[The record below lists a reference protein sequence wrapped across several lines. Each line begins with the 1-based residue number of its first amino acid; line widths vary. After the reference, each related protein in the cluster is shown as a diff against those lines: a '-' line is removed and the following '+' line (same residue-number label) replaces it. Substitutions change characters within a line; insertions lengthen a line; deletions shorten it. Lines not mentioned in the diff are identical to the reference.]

1 MCNVY
6 NPIGTLTTIR
16 NHLRK
21 NNINEFKS
29 LNELINFQKNYT
41 AIHQQIILNHTHLIE
56 QEKETIGNELVQLD
70 ESIKT
75 RMCEVEQQLELEL
88 ENLKRQSDD
97 LPSTHN
103 NIIQALVIYFKK
115 NNIRKK
121 IRFNELTLS
130 TKVSNSVGHL
140 HSILSE
146 KKNRYQYIASNFDE
160 AVNRSSHSEQKELDR
175 KKRIIDEINSFI
187 YGVIGEHKVVKELE
201 NLNDDYFLINDFN
214 CSFHPSLYNRQENDY
229 IKSIQIDHLLI
240 SPAGIFLIET
250 KNWSDQSLHNTSLRS
265 PVEQIKRSSF
275 ALYKI
280 LSGEIIRTRLFRT
293 QHHWGERKVTI
304 RNLIVLTNHKP
315 EEEFQHV
322 KVLTIHELLR
332 YIEYFKPCFS
342 REETQLITDFLISLM
357 DKRNGTSS
365 HHTI

>member
-140 HSILSE
+140 HNILSE

-187 YGVIGEHKVVKELE
+187 YGQT
-201 NLNDDYFLINDFN
+201 
-214 CSFHPSLYNRQENDY
+214 CR
-229 IKSIQIDHLLI
+229 
-240 SPAGIFLIET
+240 
-250 KNWSDQSLHNTSLRS
+250 R
-265 PVEQIKRSSF
+265 
-275 ALYKI
+275 
-280 LSGEIIRTRLFRT
+280 
-293 QHHWGERKVTI
+293 
-304 RNLIVLTNHKP
+304 
-315 EEEFQHV
+315 
-322 KVLTIHELLR
+322 
-332 YIEYFKPCFS
+332 
-342 REETQLITDFLISLM
+342 
-357 DKRNGTSS
+357 
-365 HHTI
+365 